1 MHRIEKN
8 QENKK
13 SIKIEINNKIKNCF
27 FQRTSE
33 LKILSWKLIMK
44 KKTRERTK
52 FNNIRKEW
60 EKIAKPVD
68 IRVISHNYKQLLPYV
83 SEIFEEKH
91 KLSRLIKK
99 LIDNQNGSVS
109 IKGVKTFP

>member
-33 LKILSWKLIMK
+33 LKILS
-44 KKTRERTK
+44 
-52 FNNIRKEW
+52 
-60 EKIAKPVD
+60 
-68 IRVISHNYKQLLPYV
+68 
-83 SEIFEEKH
+83 
-91 KLSRLIKK
+91 
-99 LIDNQNGSVS
+99 
-109 IKGVKTFP
+109 

>member
-27 FQRTSE
+27 FQRTIE

-44 KKTRERTK
+44 KKKQEREQNLTISEK
-52 FNNIRKEW
+52 NERK
-60 EKIAKPVD
+60 
-68 IRVISHNYKQLLPYV
+68 L
-83 SEIFEEKH
+83 
-91 KLSRLIKK
+91 
-99 LIDNQNGSVS
+99 QNL
-109 IKGVKTFP
+109 